1 MTVTAK
7 LLRVFLVDQQLR
19 GLKARLQGAERYL
32 ADQTRLVGELEKKS
46 AALATMLRQLEATA
60 HNDEVEAEGM
70 DERIAALRERMNT
83 AKTSKEHSAL
93 LTEIST
99 IKADK
104 KQVEDRALDSM
115 TKVEKLRV
123 EAAAVQVELDERR
136 KVKKVAEGD
145 RAERSA
151 EIRDR
156 VAELDGQRK
165 EAAGEVPKSAMASY
179 EERRALGFED
189 VMAPVNEQDRRNMEY
204 TCGSCYTVLPI
215 ENVSILLKRGDLTT
229 CSSCDAIL
237 YMAAELR
244 EDITSAQEKK
254 RKKTSASVDF

>member
-1 MTVTAK
+1 M
-7 LLRVFLVDQQLR
+7 LRVFLVDQQLR
-19 GLKARLQGAERYL
+19 GLGARLQGAERYL
-32 ADQTRLVGELEKKS
+32 AEQARIVGELEKKS
-46 AALATMLRQLEATA
+46 AAVATMLRQLEATA
-60 HNDEVEAEGM
+60 RNDEVEAAGM
-70 DERIAALRERMNT
+70 DERIETLRQRMNS

-99 IKADK
+99 VKAEK

-115 TKVEKLRV
+115 VKVEKLRAD
-123 EAAAVQVELDERR
+123 AAIVTGELEERR
-136 KVKKVAEGD
+136 KVMKVAEGD
-145 RAERSA
+145 RAARAA
-151 EIRDR
+151 EIKDR
-156 VAELDGQRK
+156 VTELEGQRK
-165 EAAGEVPKSAMASY
+165 EAAADVPRSALAVY
-179 EERRALGFED
+179 EERLALGFDD
-189 VMAPVNEQDRRNMEY
+189 VMAAVEEQDRRNMEY

-254 RKKTSASVDF
+254 RKKSSAGVDT